1 MTTQQ
6 LIEQLKT
13 EGGAIVAS
21 GDCTETEIAVAQASG
36 RFSADEHG
44 FGYVRRPAIWLTINK
59 NRELAHPNTDGRFG
73 HNVEVS
79 HHAGNGHE

>member
-21 GDCTETEIAVAQASG
+21 GDCTDTEIAVAQASG

-44 FGYVRRPAIWLTINK
+44 FGYVRRPAIWLKINK

-73 HNVEVS
+73 HNDQGQLRREEKV
-79 HHAGNGHE
+79 